1 MGADSL
7 PVIGRMEISARYS
20 KVIGRQSNDK
30 KIGWRVDYDPQK
42 GVHINIWNYTKGKGI
57 GKAEKKVIPFE
68 GNEETFVNIVKQL
81 NR

>member
-1 MGADSL
+1 
-7 PVIGRMEISARYS
+7 MEISAGYS

-42 GVHINIWNYTKGKGI
+42 WVHINIWNYTKGKGI
-57 GKAEKKVIPFE
+57 GKAEKIVIPFE
-68 GNEETFVNIVKQL
+68 GNEETFVNILNQL